1 MKTKKLIVFLLFAF
15 LPMVAVGLLMRF
27 SGASAVGLRTD
38 TASLD
43 PVAAMKGFIFSAGA
57 MLIPLLAVI
66 FTQLIFKEPVLKG
79 LGISFKFNRWWWI
92 GWLLMPVIAFAVL
105 GVTLLM
111 PGANWTPD
119 SDTMQAAMKSL
130 PGVGVWGILAITVIS
145 GLINGATVNTVFA
158 FGEEIAWRGFLMK
171 EFKGKKFLAATLWIG
186 VIWGF
191 WHAPLI
197 LNGHN
202 YPDHPVSGVFM
213 MVAFCLLLTPLL
225 MYFRQK
231 SGSVIV
237 PAIIHGTFN
246 AVIGISAAVVT
257 PMNELIYGGAG
268 LAGFIVLLVTN
279 ICLYLYDRFISR
291 ENIWSAPLA

>member
-1 MKTKKLIVFLLFAF
+1 
-15 LPMVAVGLLMRF
+15 
-27 SGASAVGLRTD
+27 
-38 TASLD
+38 
-43 PVAAMKGFIFSAGA
+43 
-57 MLIPLLAVI
+57 
-66 FTQLIFKEPVLKG
+66 
-79 LGISFKFNRWWWI
+79 
-92 GWLLMPVIAFAVL
+92 
-105 GVTLLM
+105 
-111 PGANWTPD
+111 
-119 SDTMQAAMKSL
+119 
-130 PGVGVWGILAITVIS
+130 
-145 GLINGATVNTVFA
+145 
-158 FGEEIAWRGFLMK
+158 
-171 EFKGKKFLAATLWIG
+171 
-186 VIWGF
+186 
-191 WHAPLI
+191 
-197 LNGHN
+197 
-202 YPDHPVSGVFM
+202 M